1 MQTLGLSPNTTK
13 IEPIWKTWLWPDVS
27 DEISAKQAAKNAMYG
42 TFFISAVTSL
52 ATMFRYVPAES
63 LIDALLFF
71 LAGVGIGKMYRAA
84 AIFGFALYILEQAVA
99 ISSGQGS
106 GGIMRLALLLLLFTA
121 IRATFSYNKLRK
133 QPPLLP
139 SVEVNPN

>member
-1 MQTLGLSPNTTK
+1 
-13 IEPIWKTWLWPDVS
+13 
-27 DEISAKQAAKNAMYG
+27 
-42 TFFISAVTSL
+42 
-52 ATMFRYVPAES
+52 MFRYVPAES

-99 ISSGQGS
+99 INSGQGS